1 MQNDPQHARM
11 TAHERKGE
19 DTSQEYPLG
28 EESGEQLVWPIYW
41 SEKSSDPGREIELAN
56 GKRTLSPPNQD
67 ERS

>member
-28 EESGEQLVWPIYW
+28 EESGEQLV
-41 SEKSSDPGREIELAN
+41 
-56 GKRTLSPPNQD
+56 
-67 ERS
+67 